1 MFMTNKK
8 IVLFVLGSVL
18 SLSLLPTYGVDA
30 ISSASQKSKPVVE
43 PSEPQNESQSEVK
56 IPVEDRNTEK
66 LNTEKPLATH
76 YKDGVYKGAY
86 EDETTH
92 IKLTF
97 TLKNQKI
104 RKIYIQSWTVD
115 DVDYLSTKKNTKG
128 YEIFKQYKGLIGFVY
143 GRSIEDI
150 KRVREPETIIK
161 DATFN
166 GESLKANVLE
176 GKAFWLAIVNALE
189 NGTVEA

>member
-8 IVLFVLGSVL
+8 FVLFVLGSVL
-18 SLSLLPTYGVDA
+18 SIGILPTYGVDA
-30 ISSASQKSKPVVE
+30 ISSATQKTKPVVE
-43 PSEPQNESQSEVK
+43 QNEAQPEVK
-56 IPVEDRNTEK
+56 IPVEEAKTEDKTTEK
-66 LNTEKPLATH
+66 SLMSH

-115 DVDYLSTKKNTKG
+115 DIDYLSAKKNTKG
-128 YEIFKQYKGLIGFVY
+128 YEVFKQYKGLIGFVY
-143 GRSIEDI
+143 GRSIDDI

-166 GESLKANVLE
+166 GERLKANVLE
-176 GKAFWLAIVNALE
+176 GNAFWLTIVNALE